1 MATNNSYKQPTLM
14 TQIEQIPSDVWQ
26 IDNMELFCQY
36 KNNVFPIANIL
47 DDYRDYFEQDEF
59 LEEIQLDKK
68 YYYAPARF
76 AEDYYGTPDLDFLVM
91 YFAKVTS
98 LFEFNRKTIKVLSP
112 ERLRDVNRLIVKYK
126 DVVKQSKENPT
137 QY

>member
-1 MATNNSYKQPTLM
+1 M

-26 IDNMELFCQY
+26 IDNMELFCRY

-47 DDYRDYFEQDEF
+47 DDYRDYFEQDGF
-59 LEEIQLDKK
+59 LEEISLDKK
-68 YYYAPARF
+68 YYYSPARF